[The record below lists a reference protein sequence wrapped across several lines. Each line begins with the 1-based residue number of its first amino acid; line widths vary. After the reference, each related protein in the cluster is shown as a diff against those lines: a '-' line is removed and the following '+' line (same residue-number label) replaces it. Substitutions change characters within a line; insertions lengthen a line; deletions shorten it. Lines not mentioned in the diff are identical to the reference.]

1 MFEDII
7 SFLKNKDIKFDAG
20 LEEEE
25 FKKIEKIYNFNF
37 PYSLRMFLSQAL
49 PVSSGFYNWRDL
61 SSINVLKIKNM
72 MNYFFE
78 YINNAPCNEY
88 MPNDSYWVNK
98 WGKMPKDL
106 CERKSIILKE
116 YNKAPKIIPVFMHR
130 FIPIIDDKNPPILS
144 IHYTDIIY
152 YARNLS
158 EYFMIEFG
166 LKRPNVNINQYRYIP
181 FWTDLIE
188 AF

>member
-1 MFEDII
+1 
-7 SFLKNKDIKFDAG
+7 
-20 LEEEE
+20 
-25 FKKIEKIYNFNF
+25 
-37 PYSLRMFLSQAL
+37 
-49 PVSSGFYNWRDL
+49 
-61 SSINVLKIKNM
+61 
-72 MNYFFE
+72 
-78 YINNAPCNEY
+78 
-88 MPNDSYWVNK
+88 
-98 WGKMPKDL
+98 
-106 CERKSIILKE
+106 
-116 YNKAPKIIPVFMHR
+116 MHR

-166 LKRPNVNINQYRYIP
+166 TKHPNVNINQYRYIP